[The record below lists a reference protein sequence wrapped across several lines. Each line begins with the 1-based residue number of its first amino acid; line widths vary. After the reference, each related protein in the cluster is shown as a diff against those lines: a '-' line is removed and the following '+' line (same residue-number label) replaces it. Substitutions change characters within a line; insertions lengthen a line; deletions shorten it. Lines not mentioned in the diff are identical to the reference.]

1 MNVLFDINVVL
12 DIVGNRLP
20 FYGDSH
26 AALLKTV
33 EIGAT
38 PMLAMHAF
46 PTLYYLLGSVETR
59 AVRVE
64 LMEWIFETF
73 GVAEEGGSEL
83 SATRGYGINDFED
96 ALVAAAA
103 VSAGCDCI
111 ITRNI
116 KDFAESPVRA
126 ISPTDFLE
134 EKKRCGEMTAVN
146 LAPSLQSSAMK
157 RRFNNE

>member
-59 AVRVE
+59 AVRAA

-73 GVAEEGGSEL
+73 GVAEEGASDL
-83 SATRGYGINDFED
+83 SA
-96 ALVAAAA
+96 A
-103 VSAGCDCI
+103 
-111 ITRNI
+111 
-116 KDFAESPVRA
+116 
-126 ISPTDFLE
+126 
-134 EKKRCGEMTAVN
+134 
-146 LAPSLQSSAMK
+146 
-157 RRFNNE
+157 

>member
-1 MNVLFDINVVL
+1 MREIRTHGLKR
-12 DIVGNRLP
+12 GLP
-20 FYGDSH
+20 HRKHRGGRPYS
-26 AALLKTV
+26 T
-33 EIGAT
+33 
-38 PMLAMHAF
+38 
-46 PTLYYLLGSVETR
+46 
-59 AVRVE
+59 
-64 LMEWIFETF
+64 IFETF
-73 GVAEEGGSEL
+73 GVADEGGSEL
-83 SATRGYGINDFED
+83 SAARGYGINDFED

>member
-1 MNVLFDINVVL
+1 MRGHTKKFGNHCVHF
-12 DIVGNRLP
+12 IV
-20 FYGDSH
+20 D
-26 AALLKTV
+26 T
-33 EIGAT
+33 
-38 PMLAMHAF
+38 
-46 PTLYYLLGSVETR
+46 
-59 AVRVE
+59 
-64 LMEWIFETF
+64 FEVAQE
-73 GVAEEGGSEL
+73 GVAELTAARS
-83 SATRGYGINDFED
+83 YGMTDFED